1 MTKISA
7 IVKAQIIERKKREG
21 ERNGQLC
28 KSTCTE
34 SAEKCTK

>member
-21 ERNGQLC
+21 EKNGELY

-34 SAEKCTK
+34 STKENNK